1 MSLSLE
7 SLTLKASSHA
17 YAQFAT
23 VCPKAPPGAQ
33 KYIDDVTGY
42 VQWGVLTIFTVGV
55 IIAIG
60 AVAAGR
66 MFAMPHASKVGIIS
80 GVVVFLAAIGY
91 MVVPAMIAGVTGS
104 GCI

>member
-1 MSLSLE
+1 MLSSEVVSQL
-7 SLTLKASSHA
+7 S
-17 YAQFAT
+17 Q

-33 KYIDDVTGY
+33 AYVNDVTGY
-42 VQWGVLTIFTVGV
+42 IQWAVLAIFAMGV

-66 MFAMPHASKVGIIS
+66 MFAMPHASKVGVIS

>member
-1 MSLSLE
+1 MLFNSELAFNE
-7 SLTLKASSHA
+7 FA
-17 YAQFAT
+17 YRVAT

-33 KYIDDVTGY
+33 KYVNDITGY
-42 VQWGVLTIFTVGV
+42 IQWGVLAIFAAGV

-66 MFAMPHASKVGIIS
+66 MFGMQHASKVGIIS
-80 GVVVFLAAIGY
+80 AVVVFLAAIGY
-91 MVVPAMIAGVTGS
+91 MVVPAMIDGVIGS

>member
-1 MSLSLE
+1 MSL
-7 SLTLKASSHA
+7 LTDKLLASEFSYQVA
-17 YAQFAT
+17 A
-23 VCPKAPPGAQ
+23 VCPKAPPDAQ
-33 KYIDDVTGY
+33 KYVDDITGY
-42 VQWGVLTIFTVGV
+42 IQWGVLAIFGVGI

-66 MFAMPHASKVGIIS
+66 MFAMSHASKVGIIS

-91 MVVPAMIAGVTGS
+91 MVVPAMITGVTGS

>member
-1 MSLSLE
+1 MFRPDSI
-7 SLTLKASSHA
+7 LTSDLVTHLVA
-17 YAQFAT
+17 

-33 KYIDDVTGY
+33 KYVDEVTGY
-42 VQWGVLTIFTVGV
+42 VQWGVLAIFAVGV
-55 IIAIG
+55 IVAIG

-66 MFAMPHASKVGIIS
+66 MFGMPHASKVGIIS

-91 MVVPAMIAGVTGS
+91 MVVPAMIEGITGS

>member
-1 MSLSLE
+1 MLSSEVTNQLSL
-7 SLTLKASSHA
+7 
-17 YAQFAT
+17 

-33 KYIDDVTGY
+33 MYVNDVTGY
-42 VQWGVLTIFTVGV
+42 IQWAVLAIFAIGI

-91 MVVPAMIAGVTGS
+91 MVVPAMIGGVTGS

>member
-1 MSLSLE
+1 MFSLE
-7 SLTLKASSHA
+7 SSSASDLA
-17 YAQFAT
+17 VNVAT

-33 KYIDDVTGY
+33 TYVNDITGF
-42 VQWGVLTIFTVGV
+42 VQWGVLAIFGIGI

-66 MFAMPHASKVGIIS
+66 MFSMPHASKVGMIS

-91 MVVPAMIAGVTGS
+91 MVVPAMIDGVTGS
-104 GCI
+104 GCL

>member
-1 MSLSLE
+1 MLSSEVVNQL
-7 SLTLKASSHA
+7 S
-17 YAQFAT
+17 Q

-33 KYIDDVTGY
+33 AYVNDVTGY
-42 VQWGVLTIFTVGV
+42 IQWAVLAIFAMGVV
-55 IIAIG
+55 IAIG

-66 MFAMPHASKVGIIS
+66 MFAMPHASKVGVIS

>member
-1 MSLSLE
+1 MSQSTEALIANDL
-7 SLTLKASSHA
+7 A
-17 YAQFAT
+17 YRLAT

-33 KYIDDVTGY
+33 KYMDDITGY
-42 VQWGVLTIFTVGV
+42 IQWGVLAIFAAGI

-80 GVVVFLAAIGY
+80 GVVVFFAAIGY
-91 MVVPAMIAGVTGS
+91 MVVPAMIHGVTGS

>member
-1 MSLSLE
+1 MSSLD
-7 SLTLKASSHA
+7 STLASELV
-17 YAQFAT
+17 YRLAT

-33 KYIDDVTGY
+33 KYLDDITGY
-42 VQWGVLTIFTVGV
+42 IQWGVLAIFAVGV

-66 MFAMPHASKVGIIS
+66 MFGMQHASKVGIIS
-80 GVVVFLAAIGY
+80 AVVVFLAAVAY
-91 MVVPAMIAGVTGS
+91 MVVPAMIDGVIGS